1 MDFLVLTRLF
11 KLFKIRRGGGEMS
24 PPPLSGLDCVGKMER
39 CWQAARPELRAG
51 FVSSKNRG
59 QAQIC
64 AVREV
69 GLTC

>member
-1 MDFLVLTRLF
+1 
-11 KLFKIRRGGGEMS
+11 MS

-69 GLTC
+69 GLTF